1 MTSGREFQAVLLA
14 ALATIF
20 LAKDA
25 AGENPEVPPLQLEDK
40 IPFGDVRGR
49 IDHMAVDLAR
59 HRLFVAALGN
69 DSLAVV
75 DLASKRLDRL
85 IGGLPEPQGVGYDP
99 TTDTLYVANAGDGS
113 VR

>member
-1 MTSGREFQAVLLA
+1 MTMCRTFSAVLSAVLA
-14 ALATIF
+14 GIALAEGTM
-20 LAKDA
+20 ATGA
-25 AGENPEVPPLQLEDK
+25 EAPPLQLEDK
-40 IPFGDVRGR
+40 ISLGDLRGR

-85 IGGLPEPQGVGYDP
+85 IGGLPEPQGVGYDR
-99 TTDTLYVANAGDGS
+99 TT
-113 VR
+113 

>member
-1 MTSGREFQAVLLA
+1 MPNGKEKMMTSRRGVSAVLLA
-14 ALATIF
+14 ALAVTF

-25 AGENPEVPPLQLEDK
+25 AGEDAEAAPLQLEAK
-40 IPFGDVRGR
+40 IPLGDVRGR

-75 DLASKRLDRL
+75 DLKAQRLDR
-85 IGGLPEPQGVGYDP
+85 IIATSPKARAM
-99 TTDTLYVANAGDGS
+99 T
-113 VR
+113 R